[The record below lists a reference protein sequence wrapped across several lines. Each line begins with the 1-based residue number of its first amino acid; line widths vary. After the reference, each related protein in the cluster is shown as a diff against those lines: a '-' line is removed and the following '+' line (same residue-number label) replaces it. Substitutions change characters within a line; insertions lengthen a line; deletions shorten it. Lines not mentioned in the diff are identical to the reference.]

1 MERKERLQKAINYL
15 RLNGIVSSQ
24 VDTANKMGAS
34 EATVSNALKGNDK
47 YLTDKFL
54 KRFNGA
60 FGGLFNLDWLL
71 DEEGEMLNRSTK
83 SELDSNALDLETIKA
98 SVSDSDKVM
107 DVWLRFMENQ
117 RQYNEIM
124 REMAE
129 LYKQIKG
136 E

>member
-1 MERKERLQKAINYL
+1 MDRKERLQKAINYL

-71 DEEGEMLNRSTK
+71 DEEGEMLNKSTRSEFDSDTLN
-83 SELDSNALDLETIKA
+83 LDSIKA

>member
-1 MERKERLQKAINYL
+1 MDRKERLQKAINYL

-71 DEEGEMLNRSTK
+71 DEEGEMLNRSTR

>member
-71 DEEGEMLNRSTK
+71 DEEGEMLNKSTRSEFDSDTLN
-83 SELDSNALDLETIKA
+83 LDSIKA

>member
-1 MERKERLQKAINYL
+1 MDRKERLQKAINYL

-71 DEEGEMLNRSTK
+71 DEEGEMLNKSTRSEFDSDTLN
-83 SELDSNALDLETIKA
+83 LDSIKA

-107 DVWLRFMENQ
+107 NVWLRFMENQ

>member
-71 DEEGEMLNRSTK
+71 DEEGEMLNRSTR
-83 SELDSNALDLETIKA
+83 SELDSNALDLKAIKA

>member
-1 MERKERLQKAINYL
+1 MDRKERLQKAINYL

-34 EATVSNALKGNDK
+34 EATVANALKGNDK

-71 DEEGEMLNRSTK
+71 DEEGEMLNKSTRSEFDSDTLN
-83 SELDSNALDLETIKA
+83 LDSIKA
-98 SVSDSDKVM
+98 SASDSDKVM

>member
-71 DEEGEMLNRSTK
+71 DEEGEMLNRSTR

>member
-1 MERKERLQKAINYL
+1 MDRKERLQKAINYL

-60 FGGLFNLDWLL
+60 FDGLFNLDWLL
-71 DEEGEMLNRSTK
+71 DEEGEMLNKSTRS
-83 SELDSNALDLETIKA
+83 EFDSDTLNLNSIKA

>member
-1 MERKERLQKAINYL
+1 MDRKERLQKAINYL

-71 DEEGEMLNRSTK
+71 DEEGEMLNISTRSEFDSDTLN
-83 SELDSNALDLETIKA
+83 LDSIKA

>member
-1 MERKERLQKAINYL
+1 MDRKERLQKAINYL

-71 DEEGEMLNRSTK
+71 DEEGEMLNKSTRSEFDSDTLN
-83 SELDSNALDLETIKA
+83 LDSIKA
-98 SVSDSDKVM
+98 SASDSDKVM

>member
-1 MERKERLQKAINYL
+1 MDRKERLQKAINYL

-60 FGGLFNLDWLL
+60 FGELFNLDWLL
-71 DEEGEMLNRSTK
+71 DEEGEMLNKSTRSEFDSDTLN
-83 SELDSNALDLETIKA
+83 LDSIKA

>member
-1 MERKERLQKAINYL
+1 MDRKERLQKAINYL

-71 DEEGEMLNRSTK
+71 DEEGEMLNKSTRSEFDSDTLN
-83 SELDSNALDLETIKA
+83 LDSIKA
-98 SVSDSDKVM
+98 FVSDSDKVM
-107 DVWLRFMENQ
+107 NVWLRFMENQ